1 MYPPLLI
8 NSKNENENGT
18 EQRKII
24 FKNCDGKLC
33 CELCVVFCV
42 ISGIWGPIF
51 VVVFMNFTSISN
63 VVNISLT

>member
-1 MYPPLLI
+1 MYPPLFI
-8 NSKNENENGT
+8 NSKNENENAT
-18 EQRKII
+18 IQRKMI

-42 ISGIWGPIF
+42 ISGICSVYLLFLMHFASEG
-51 VVVFMNFTSISN
+51 N